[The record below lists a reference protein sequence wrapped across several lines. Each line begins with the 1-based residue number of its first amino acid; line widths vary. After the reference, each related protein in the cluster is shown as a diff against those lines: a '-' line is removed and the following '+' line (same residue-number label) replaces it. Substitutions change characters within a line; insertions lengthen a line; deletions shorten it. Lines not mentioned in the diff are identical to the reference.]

1 MLNGH
6 HFKKKILFRII
17 TSSFFEKADLEQWLK
32 PDILFTDY
40 GDIIEEIWGPIVD
53 KDLSFVVKDEDNQ
66 IIGVALNFDARDEP
80 ELTVT
85 SKMIIVFEFL
95 EHVEGPIR

>member
-1 MLNGH
+1 M
-6 HFKKKILFRII
+6 
-17 TSSFFEKADLEQWLK
+17 
-32 PDILFTDY
+32 
-40 GDIIEEIWGPIVD
+40 
-53 KDLSFVVKDEDNQ
+53 VKDEDGL

>member
-1 MLNGH
+1 M
-6 HFKKKILFRII
+6 
-17 TSSFFEKADLEQWLK
+17 E
-32 PDILFTDY
+32 
-40 GDIIEEIWGPIVD
+40 
-53 KDLSFVVKDEDNQ
+53 KDLSFVVTDEENQ

-80 ELTVT
+80 EVTVT

>member
-1 MLNGH
+1 M
-6 HFKKKILFRII
+6 
-17 TSSFFEKADLEQWLK
+17 
-32 PDILFTDY
+32 
-40 GDIIEEIWGPIVD
+40 VD
-53 KDLSFVVKDEDNQ
+53 KDLSFVVKDENNQ

-95 EHVEGPIR
+95 EHIEGPIR